1 MAFSARSLIV
11 FLFLFLFVVV
21 HLNIA
26 CAMTSSSVIG
36 PGHKEFRGQA
46 PLQKL
51 GFKIYQP
58 IFSNNRLTSVNYNKL
73 IRSLIIG
80 KKDTYTQWQIE

>member
-1 MAFSARSLIV
+1 MGILSQESNRLP
-11 FLFLFLFVVV
+11 LPLPLRVV
-21 HLNIA
+21 HLDIA

-58 IFSNNRLTSVNYNKL
+58 IFSNKQADQCKL
-73 IRSLIIG
+73 
-80 KKDTYTQWQIE
+80 